1 MEPTHLAL
9 LPLKISL
16 IECYFQNMTC
26 ILFCGSGVWSQHAL
40 LFEPHLQTIFL
51 WVFWRWGSHKVFAC
65 AGIKLWPSLSQ
76 SPSSQDHRH
85 EPLVPSKPLFV
96 CLCVYLVW
104 QHWGFTS
111 TPQANYLLSQFF
123 SFFYVGDIN
132 KLYFIFYKLFIRVFI
147 IWED

>member
-1 MEPTHLAL
+1 MEPTYLAL
-9 LPLKISL
+9 LHLKISL
-16 IECYFQNMTC
+16 MW
-26 ILFCGSGVWSQHAL
+26 ILYSKYDMHTFLWNWVWIQHAL
-40 LFEPHLQTIFL
+40 LFEPHLQTVFL

-76 SPSSQDHRH
+76 PPSSQDHRH

-96 CLCVYLVW
+96 WLCIYLVW

-111 TPQANYLLSQFF
+111 TPQANYPLSQFF